1 MVSEFKLNS
10 EVKNDCVVISTSGYV
25 NNLGGQKIVDEFNSH
40 HQNGLNNYII
50 NLAESKV
57 VNSIGISFL
66 IEVIEK
72 LNDSSGKL
80 VFANLDPSVDKTFT
94 IMGLFHYAE
103 KANSVDDGIQLL
115 TNNKAD

>member
-1 MVSEFKLNS
+1 MVSEFNLNS
-10 EVKNDCVVISTSGYV
+10 EVKNDCVVMNTSGYI
-25 NNLGGQKIVDEFNSH
+25 NNLGGQKIIDEFNNH
-40 HQNGLNNYII
+40 HKDGINNYIL

-72 LNDSSGKL
+72 LNDSNGKL
-80 VFANLDPSVDKTFT
+80 VFTNLDPSVDKTFT

-103 KANSVDDGIQLL
+103 KAENVDDGMKLFNQ
-115 TNNKAD
+115 

>member
-1 MVSEFKLNS
+1 MVSEFNLNS
-10 EVKNDCVVISTSGYV
+10 EVKNDCVVIKTTGYV
-25 NNLGGQKIVDEFNSH
+25 NNLGGQKIIDEFNTY
-40 HQNGLNNYII
+40 HQNGLNNYIL

-72 LNDSSGKL
+72 LNESKGKL
-80 VFANLDPSVDKTFT
+80 VFTNLDPSVDKTFT

-103 KANSVDDGIQLL
+103 KADTVDAGLQLL
-115 TNNKAD
+115 NNQ

>member
-10 EVKNDCVVISTSGYV
+10 EIKDDCVVISTTGYV
-25 NNLGGQKIVDEFNSH
+25 NNLGGQKIVDEFESH
-40 HQNGLNNYII
+40 HKNGLNGFIV

-72 LNDSSGKL
+72 LNDSNGKL
-80 VFANLDPSVDKTFT
+80 IFTNLDPSVDKTFT

-103 KANSVDDGIQLL
+103 KADNVEEGLKLL
-115 TNNKAD
+115 TNHKE